1 MRSIE
6 QQLSRIDLNLLI
18 SLSVLIKEK
27 NVSRAAEK
35 LYLSQ
40 PAMSRSLQKL
50 RLVFDDPLFH
60 RESAG
65 LRPTVKALELA
76 RHLAPLLE
84 SINNFINAE
93 EFDPTS
99 CNRTFAIS
107 IPSLMSNTLML
118 PFIKKVSQLAP
129 NIVIEQHPATS
140 EPEKHLENGKFDF
153 SFNIRQTK
161 GNSFSSIECGR
172 TYPAIYARKGHP
184 LSLLDSISI
193 DDCLKYKF
201 LDLIIDNHANLRVD
215 NPAKK
220 YFEDNNIELDIAFR
234 SGQLGL
240 LTEMMKQSDHLLL
253 SSHFL
258 MNSPDLAEQFDMIY
272 RFDDPD
278 YYIETYLLDHQRTHT
293 SDAHQWLKTVLVE
306 SIRESISGHKKSA

>member
-76 RHLAPLLE
+76 RHLDPLLE

-129 NIVIEQHPATS
+129 NIVIEQH
-140 EPEKHLENGKFDF
+140 
-153 SFNIRQTK
+153 
-161 GNSFSSIECGR
+161 
-172 TYPAIYARKGHP
+172 
-184 LSLLDSISI
+184 
-193 DDCLKYKF
+193 
-201 LDLIIDNHANLRVD
+201 
-215 NPAKK
+215 
-220 YFEDNNIELDIAFR
+220 
-234 SGQLGL
+234 
-240 LTEMMKQSDHLLL
+240 LL
-253 SSHFL
+253 SH
-258 MNSPDLAEQFDMIY
+258 AG
-272 RFDDPD
+272 
-278 YYIETYLLDHQRTHT
+278 T
-293 SDAHQWLKTVLVE
+293 AV
-306 SIRESISGHKKSA
+306 